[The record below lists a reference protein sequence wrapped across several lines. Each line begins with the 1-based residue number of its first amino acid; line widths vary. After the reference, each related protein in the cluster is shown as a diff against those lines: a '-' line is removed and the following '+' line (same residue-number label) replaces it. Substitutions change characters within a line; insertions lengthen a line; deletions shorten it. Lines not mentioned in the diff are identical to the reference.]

1 MLIELLT
8 GGGGS
13 IEIDGQWQS
22 LACGHLL
29 WHYPGDMTVTRSV
42 FNDPYR
48 CLSVLFEL
56 PERGTALPRL
66 TQWPDPNAVRSFT
79 RESVRRYH
87 DEGFDRTSLAL
98 WILGELNYRVQQW
111 EGHGGGQYPA
121 GLERALTF
129 IRQQEAPNVSI
140 EELADISGWSP
151 SHFHAVF
158 KQHLQESPHSYQLNR
173 RLLFARELLATTTE
187 RIAIVGQRCQF
198 KMVIELG
205 ARTKARLHCDGV

>member
-129 IRQQEAPNVSI
+129 IRQQEAPMPASKNLLTFPAGRHHIFMRFLNSIYRKVRIVINSIDGCSSRVSC
-140 EELADISGWSP
+140 WQPPP
-151 SHFHAVF
+151 SALRSWVNAANLIMRHIFCVA
-158 KQHLQESPHSYQLNR
+158 SSNI
-173 RLLFARELLATTTE
+173 TN
-187 RIAIVGQRCQF
+187 
-198 KMVIELG
+198 
-205 ARTKARLHCDGV
+205 